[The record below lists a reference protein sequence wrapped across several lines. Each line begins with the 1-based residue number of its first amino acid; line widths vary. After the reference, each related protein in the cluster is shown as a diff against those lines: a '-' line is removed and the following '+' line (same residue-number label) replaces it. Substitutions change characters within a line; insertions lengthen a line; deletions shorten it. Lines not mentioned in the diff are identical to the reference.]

1 MSSHPKGRDET
12 RPAETAGP
20 AARGGVDEGSGP
32 AYNVESSKGKI
43 GTGSGARGPR
53 PGGLPADLSAE
64 ARRAKVEASA
74 KAGPVRRSMSDGG
87 GPEAR
92 CLAAAILEV
101 LGGERSPTEAA
112 QALGTSLPRYYALE
126 SRALAGLIA
135 GCEPRPTGRVK
146 SPQREVETL
155 RRENEKLKRDVG
167 RSQALVRMAQRAA
180 GLSAAAPHGKP
191 AKGKRRRRPVAR
203 ALRAAAEIR
212 SVSPLDAPLQVL
224 APTCPERSRG
234 SVVEGSPSS
243 ADPLP
248 SPVAGDAKV

>member
-1 MSSHPKGRDET
+1 MSSHPKGRNET
-12 RPAETAGP
+12 GSAETADS
-20 AARGGVDEGSGP
+20 AARGGVDEESGP

-53 PGGLPADLSAE
+53 PGGLPT
-64 ARRAKVEASA
+64 VASA
-74 KAGPVRRSMSDGG
+74 KAGPARRSMSDGG

-92 CLAAAILEV
+92 RLAAAILEV

-126 SRALAGLIA
+126 ARALAGLIA

-146 SPQREVETL
+146 SPQREAETL

-180 GLSAAAPHGKP
+180 GLSATGGGAARRGRPDG
-191 AKGKRRRRPVAR
+191 KGKRRRRPVAR
-203 ALRAAAEIR
+203 ALRAAAELR
-212 SVSPLDAPLQVL
+212 SVSPADAPSSLVL
-224 APTCPERSRG
+224 SATD
-234 SVVEGSPSS
+234 SP
-243 ADPLP
+243 PV
-248 SPVAGDAKV
+248 PVAGAVKA